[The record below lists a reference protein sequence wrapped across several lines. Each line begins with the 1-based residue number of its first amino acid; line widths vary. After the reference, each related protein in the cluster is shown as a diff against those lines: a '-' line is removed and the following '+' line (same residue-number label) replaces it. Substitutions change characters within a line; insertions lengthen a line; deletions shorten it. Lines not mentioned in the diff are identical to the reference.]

1 MRLLIA
7 FISSLFIVYALFG
20 GQFSDAFQ
28 YSMVFV
34 LVGVVGMAHGSIDH
48 IIATDV
54 LKIVP
59 KNRKA
64 LFIAAYLLIIA
75 LYVLLWYV
83 SPLISFLLFI
93 LYSAYHFGEAD
104 TSVIGQNLNKVQ
116 LSALSLSYGLL
127 IISAMVFFNPNYTTE
142 ICPVWFTKIL
152 PPDILVS
159 SATLIFY
166 ISFGGLM
173 FQNIVYSFLGK
184 IHWRKNLLFLVQ
196 LTFVILIFILLPALV
211 AFSIYFGLWHA
222 MLVLKK
228 EFYEV
233 NKIRLINTGKEFVWA
248 LTPFTLLTLGTMLII
263 VYFGSATAHFS
274 TIVAISVLAFPHTLL
289 MHVLYSRKLKV
300 EVEF

>member
-20 GQFSDAFQ
+20 GQFSNAFQ

-59 KNRKA
+59 KNRKL
-64 LFIAAYLLIIA
+64 LFIAVYLLIIA
-75 LYVLLWYV
+75 LYVLLWYI
-83 SPLISFLLFI
+83 SPLTSFLLFI

-104 TSVIGQNLNKVQ
+104 TSIIGQNLNKVQ
-116 LSALSLSYGLL
+116 ISALSLSYGLL
-127 IISAMVFFNPNYTTE
+127 IISAIVFFNQSYTSE

-152 PPDILVS
+152 PSHILIS
-159 SATLIFY
+159 SATWTFY
-166 ISFGGLM
+166 ISFGVLLL
-173 FQNIVYSFLGK
+173 QNIVYSLLGK
-184 IHWRKNLLFLVQ
+184 IPWRKNLLFLIQ
-196 LTFVILIFILLPALV
+196 LTFVTLIFILLPALV

-222 MLVLKK
+222 LLVLKK

-233 NKIRLINTGKEFVWA
+233 NKIQLINTSKEFICA
-248 LTPFTLLTLGTMLII
+248 LTPFTLLTLGAMMLI
-263 VYFGSATAHFS
+263 VYFGSATAHFN

-289 MHVLYSRKLKV
+289 MHILYSRKL
-300 EVEF
+300 EVKN